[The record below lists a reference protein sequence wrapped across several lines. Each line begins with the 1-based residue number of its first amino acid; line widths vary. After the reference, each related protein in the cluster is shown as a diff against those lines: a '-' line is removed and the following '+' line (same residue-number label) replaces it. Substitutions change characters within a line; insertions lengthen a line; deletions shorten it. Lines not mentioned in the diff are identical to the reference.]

1 MQYLALSGKA
11 EDADNWIAWF
21 ADDLPAV
28 ATGSSREDALRRLH
42 DMLTDA
48 YFSVKGRVK
57 PHAKSLEEIDPET
70 LEGVESVET
79 AWLELGYL
87 NPMAEAIWLAM
98 NRAGVGP
105 AEVARRMG
113 ISRAAA
119 SKLLDPNRTSAYNLE
134 TLERI
139 AKALEMKLEWP
150 RFVVSRELVGTD

>member
-1 MQYLALSGKA
+1 MKYLALSGKA

-28 ATGSSREDALRRLH
+28 ATGTTRADALRRLD

-48 YFSVKGRVK
+48 YFGVKGRVR

-70 LEGVESVET
+70 LEGVEDVET
-79 AWLELGYL
+79 SWLELGYL
-87 NPMAEAIWLAM
+87 NPMAEAIFLAM
-98 NRAGVGP
+98 NHARVGP
-105 AEVARRMG
+105 AEVGRRMG

-139 AKALEMKLEWP
+139 AAALEMKLEWP
-150 RFVVSRELVGTD
+150 RFVDSRELVGTN